1 MLKQIIFYAQIAVV
15 AAAVGAAGFMF
26 WQLTDTQTKLKNTE
40 ESLTAVQRDLGTAIE
55 TNKNNVA
62 AHKQALDQL
71 EAAQG
76 IAERELQAYKARD
89 AQFRSI
95 VDEIRSTPQAER
107 AAVSPLVCRTVD
119 RLYPSTTPA
128 CGN

>member
-1 MLKQIIFYAQIAVV
+1 MIKQLIFYGQIALV

-26 WQLTDTQTKLKNTE
+26 WQLTDTQRKLKNTE
-40 ESLTAVQRDLGTAIE
+40 ESLTAVQRDLGTAVE
-55 TNKNNVA
+55 ANKNNVA
-62 AHKQALDQL
+62 VHKQALDQL
-71 EAAQG
+71 QAAQG
-76 IAERELQAYKARD
+76 IAERELEAYKARD

-95 VDEIRSTPQAER
+95 VDEIRSTPPAER

-119 RLYPSTTPA
+119 RLYPSPTSS